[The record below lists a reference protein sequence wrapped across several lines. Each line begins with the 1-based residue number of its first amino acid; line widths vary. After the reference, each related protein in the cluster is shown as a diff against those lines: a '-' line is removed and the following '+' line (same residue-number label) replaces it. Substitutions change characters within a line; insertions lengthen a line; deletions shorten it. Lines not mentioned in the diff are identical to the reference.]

1 VTTKSLI
8 AQGSAK
14 QMLATEVEG
23 NDSSCSGTK
32 PNLISPEQAS
42 PADYSL
48 GSPKSR
54 AIARAWADA
63 KNPRNSE
70 DRQRDDDA
78 ILLYSMAFELNGR
91 THPDWS
97 TFSATSIAARGKEL
111 RDNIYGPIVP
121 LHEDPTYSRRTDA
134 SGEFQRCFYREPRA
148 GDLLRW
154 EHVRTMRGPEM
165 QASELLPQ
173 IEAWHRQLP
182 DLPCPIKVLDGQVFK
197 RARDGSW
204 FEDNSPTWFDYWDRV
219 EDEANAAREDA
230 SLQLAS
236 DSDVLGVT
244 FLGLVNGKH
253 RCRPATEEEL
263 RQPETD
269 EFFREIWC
277 TEPQAAPPPGHVW
290 LRNRRNGFYGTAA
303 VEDLGLL
310 TEGPHALYAWY
321 HWPTAKKTV
330 TATETS

>member
-1 VTTKSLI
+1 LI

-154 EHVRTMRGPEM
+154 EHVRILT
-165 QASELLPQ
+165 A
-173 IEAWHRQLP
+173 HR
-182 DLPCPIKVLDGQVFK
+182 
-197 RARDGSW
+197 
-204 FEDNSPTWFDYWDRV
+204 
-219 EDEANAAREDA
+219 AN
-230 SLQLAS
+230 
-236 DSDVLGVT
+236 G
-244 FLGLVNGKH
+244 FLGS
-253 RCRPATEEEL
+253 A
-263 RQPETD
+263 RQPK
-269 EFFREIWC
+269 C
-277 TEPQAAPPPGHVW
+277 
-290 LRNRRNGFYGTAA
+290 
-303 VEDLGLL
+303 L
-310 TEGPHALYAWY
+310 T
-321 HWPTAKKTV
+321 PTV
-330 TATETS
+330 NE